1 MTEKKRRT
9 SHIVLLALGVFWAL
23 FIVAMC
29 VIFCVKGSTPDTL
42 IQCVLGGSGVEIFAL
57 AAIKISKI
65 FSGENHHIIAPG
77 EGDDFNDIQNRT
89 GSLG

>member
-1 MTEKKRRT
+1 MNT
-9 SHIVLLALGVFWAL
+9 SKIVLITLGVFWAL
-23 FIVAMC
+23 FIIAMC
-29 VIFCVKGSTPDTL
+29 VIFLVKGDTPDTL

-65 FSGENHHIIAPG
+65 FSGETPG
-77 EGDDFNDIQNRT
+77 EGEDFNDIQNHT